1 MGRTIR
7 AAGLFTGR
15 YRYLFVMR
23 IMGEMLIQ
31 EPVTGSFAT
40 FAHKYISPLAGFLT
54 AWSYWFLWV
63 AVGMAEVTAIGIYVG
78 YWFPDIPQWLPALA
92 GVLIIAAANLAAVKF
107 YGEFE
112 FWFAMIKVT
121 AIVAMIVIGTGLI
134 FFGWGNGGQAIGL
147 SNLFSHGGF
156 FPGGIKGF
164 LFALCIVTA
173 AYQGWR
179 WSVLQ
184 QAKRRIRNTPCV
196 KRSKISYGV
205 FLFSTLAPYS

>member
-1 MGRTIR
+1 MGRSFG
-7 AAGLFTGR
+7 AAGLPAGR
-15 YRYLFVMR
+15 DHYLFVMR

-63 AVGMAEVTAIGIYVG
+63 TVGMAEVTAIGIYVG

-92 GVLIIAAANLAAVKF
+92 GVLIIAAANLAAVKY

-121 AIVAMIVIGTGLI
+121 AIVFMIVIGTGLI
-134 FFGWGNGGQAIGL
+134 FFGLGNGGQPIGL
-147 SNLFSHGGF
+147 SNLVSHGVSSREG
-156 FPGGIKGF
+156 
-164 LFALCIVTA
+164 
-173 AYQGWR
+173 
-179 WSVLQ
+179 
-184 QAKRRIRNTPCV
+184 
-196 KRSKISYGV
+196 SKVSCLLYV
-205 FLFSTLAPYS
+205 S